1 MQASA
6 AEPRHEESQKKR
18 KPRLAAIEYIRGI
31 SYRGIRMASSADIPI
46 PHGKLSEIKSR
57 YLEYA
62 FERKQVV
69 L

>member
-1 MQASA
+1 M
-6 AEPRHEESQKKR
+6 
-18 KPRLAAIEYIRGI
+18 EYIRGI